1 VHPPSAIADLRGASR
16 LVTDLTLLVTDVV
29 ETMHHNIARHPG
41 PLGDATLAPT
51 KGITGFV
58 YRSVRG
64 VTHVAGGAVDRVL
77 APLVPLLARA
87 SPWPGRE
94 PLVCALNGVLGDR
107 LEATG
112 NPLAIA
118 MQLRHQRKALPMEP
132 AALAAAIPGARP
144 RVLVMVHGLCMGD
157 SSWNRN
163 GHDHGECLARD
174 LDADV
179 LYLRYN
185 TGRHISTNGAEFA
198 LQLEQLVAAWPVP
211 VRELVLVGHSMG
223 GLVNRSACLVGETAQ
238 HAWRRRLK
246 SIVFLG
252 TPHHGAP
259 MERGGHGLDR
269 LFGASPYTVAFSRL
283 AQLRSAGITDL
294 RHGALRD
301 EDWRHR
307 DRFAH
312 GGYLHHALPLPRKV
326 GAFAVAGSASK
337 APAVGNRAPRG
348 DGLVPVATALG
359 THDDVDR
366 DLHIPA
372 ERRWIAYGTRHLEL
386 LGSHAVY
393 MQMRA
398 WLAAGR
404 S

>member
-1 VHPPSAIADLRGASR
+1 
-16 LVTDLTLLVTDVV
+16 
-29 ETMHHNIARHPG
+29 MHHNIARHPG

-118 MQLRHQRKALPMEP
+118 MQLRHQCKALPMKP
-132 AALAAAIPGARP
+132 AALALAIPGARP
-144 RVLVMVHGLCMGD
+144 RVLVMVHGLCMSD

-179 LYLRYN
+179 IYLRYN

-223 GLVNRSACLVGETAQ
+223 GLVSSQRVPRGRDGATRLAAPAASRSCSSV
-238 HAWRRRLK
+238 RRTRRAD
-246 SIVFLG
+246 
-252 TPHHGAP
+252 GA
-259 MERGGHGLDR
+259 RRSRAGR

-283 AQLRSAGITDL
+283 ANYAAPASPTCGMVRGATRIGAIAI
-294 RHGALRD
+294 ALRTAATCSTCVAVAA
-301 EDWRHR
+301 EVR
-307 DRFAH
+307 
-312 GGYLHHALPLPRKV
+312 
-326 GAFAVAGSASK
+326 AFAVAGSASRRPGRRQ
-337 APAVGNRAPRG
+337 PATTRRRTRARCHSPRH
-348 DGLVPVATALG
+348 PRRR
-359 THDDVDR
+359 DR
-366 DLHIPA
+366 GLHIPA
-372 ERRWIAYGTRHLEL
+372 
-386 LGSHAVY
+386 
-393 MQMRA
+393 
-398 WLAAGR
+398 
-404 S
+404 